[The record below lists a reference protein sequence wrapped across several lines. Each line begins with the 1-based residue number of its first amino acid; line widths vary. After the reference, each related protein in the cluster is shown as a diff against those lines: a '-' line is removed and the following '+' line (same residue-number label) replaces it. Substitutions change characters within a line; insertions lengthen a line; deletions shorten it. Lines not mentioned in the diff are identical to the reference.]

1 MFLFLKKD
9 NNSMIIITTITE
21 DIDDIAKSKNGIHTL
36 FEYPLDKSDDTNW
49 KMAHSIVAIIDEKL
63 KI

>member
-1 MFLFLKKD
+1 
-9 NNSMIIITTITE
+9 MIIITTITE

-36 FEYPLDKSDDTNW
+36 FEHPLDKSDDTNW